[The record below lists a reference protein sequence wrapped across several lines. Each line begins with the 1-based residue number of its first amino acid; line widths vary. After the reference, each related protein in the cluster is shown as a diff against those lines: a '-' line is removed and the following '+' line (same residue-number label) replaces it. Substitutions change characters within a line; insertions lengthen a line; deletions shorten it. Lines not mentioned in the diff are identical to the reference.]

1 MKQNVTNF
9 TDTEN
14 AEKEIK
20 EIIEKMRSKKII
32 VMNPEDAKIVLEEFP
47 EFKDRIKTYEGIE
60 KGKMIL
66 IPEENLKI

>member
-1 MKQNVTNF
+1 MIQNVTNF
-9 TDTEN
+9 TDIKK
-14 AEKEIK
+14 AEEEIK
-20 EIIEKMRSKKII
+20 KILEKMRSKKII

-47 EFKDRIKTYEGIE
+47 EFKNKIKTYEGIE

>member
-9 TDTEN
+9 TDIKK
-14 AEKEIK
+14 AEEEIK
-20 EIIEKMRSKKII
+20 KTLEKMRFQKII

-47 EFKDRIKTYEGIE
+47 EFKNKIKTFEGIE

>member
-1 MKQNVTNF
+1 MNQNVYNF
-9 TDTEN
+9 TD

-20 EIIEKMRSKKII
+20 KIIEKMRSQKII

-47 EFKDRIKTYEGIE
+47 EFKDKIKTFYGVE

>member
-1 MKQNVTNF
+1 MIQNVTNF
-9 TDTEN
+9 TDIKK
-14 AEKEIK
+14 AEEEIRK
-20 EIIEKMRSKKII
+20 ILEKMRSKKII

-47 EFKDRIKTYEGIE
+47 EFKNKIKTFEGIE

>member
-1 MKQNVTNF
+1 MIQNVTNF
-9 TDTEN
+9 TDIKK
-14 AEKEIK
+14 AEEEIK
-20 EIIEKMRSKKII
+20 KILEKMISKKII

-47 EFKDRIKTYEGIE
+47 EFKNKIKTYEGIE